1 MYLSCL
7 RLQGDSFSMSS
18 LLAHLLALMSFHLYD
33 SLPATVGVQ
42 SFDAR
47 LQFWNAFSLCDT
59 NTRTCSDSCI
69 FTQILE
75 EGGSCPMCRK
85 NIFAVYA
92 AKINARRTKIE
103 RKNKIYTDL

>member
-7 RLQGDSFSMSS
+7 RLQGDSFSLSS
-18 LLAHLLALMSFHLYD
+18 LLAHLLALMPFHLYG
-33 SLPATVGVQ
+33 SLPATAGVQ

-47 LQFWNAFSLCDT
+47 LQFWNAFSLT
-59 NTRTCSDSCI
+59 NTRT

-92 AKINARRTKIE
+92 AKQNEKNTKIE
-103 RKNKIYTDL
+103 MLKDSRSVSGQVYTGI